1 MSGTIDEILRREGGA
16 VSTDDP
22 ADKGGRTQYGIAEAS
37 NPDAWKDGKVTEEE
51 ARAIYERK
59 YLLGPGFDKILFT
72 PLRDQLV
79 DFGVTSGPHL
89 AIINLQTLLGVE
101 PDGVLGPHTLSH
113 IPQDARR
120 VNNELIASRIRMIGR
135 LCQKNPSQL
144 KFLSGWLNRALE
156 FLV

>member
-1 MSGTIDEILRREGGA
+1 MSTIDDILRREGGST
-16 VSTDDP
+16 STDDP
-22 ADKGGRTQYGIAEAS
+22 ADRGGRTQYGIAEAS
-37 NPDAWKDGKVTEEE
+37 NPEAWKDGKVTEEE

-59 YLLGPGFDKILFT
+59 YLLGPGFDRVTFT
-72 PLRDQLV
+72 PLREQLV

-89 AIINLQTLLGVE
+89 AIANLQTTLGVE
-101 PDGVLGPHTLSH
+101 ADGVLGPATLAA

-120 VNNELIASRIRMIGR
+120 VNNELAACRIRMIGR